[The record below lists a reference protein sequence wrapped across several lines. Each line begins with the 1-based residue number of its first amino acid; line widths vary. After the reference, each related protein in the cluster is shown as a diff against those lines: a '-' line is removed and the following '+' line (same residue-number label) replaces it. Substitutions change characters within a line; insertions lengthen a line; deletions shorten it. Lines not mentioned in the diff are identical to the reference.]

1 MSRNFSRR
9 AFTRRARLPVAAIVA
24 VSTVLLA
31 GCAGQ
36 QSTSVP
42 VPGPTLSD
50 HSTDSTNS
58 PTPAPEP
65 TSTSAVANPD
75 DPRSW
80 LIGFTGIGP
89 LALGQPI
96 TEGATAM
103 TAFTNAG
110 QDACPWVTAFDKS
123 GFPSIWIPDPSGAGV
138 VEQIVLQ
145 AWGSPGT
152 VVAAN
157 SPRTSSG
164 IGIGATLGELKTA
177 YPELSKKEGKYA
189 PHYSLPDDGG
199 SWINF
204 GVNNQGVVD
213 SIVVRTSSEIDSEY
227 CG

>member
-1 MSRNFSRR
+1 MSRNFSRW
-9 AFTRRARLPVAAIVA
+9 ARLLVAAIVA

-50 HSTDSTNS
+50 HSNDSTNT
-58 PTPAPEP
+58 PTPAP

-89 LALGQPI
+89 LTLGQRI
-96 TEGATAM
+96 TEGATVM
-103 TAFTNAG
+103 TAFTTAV
-110 QDACPWVTAFDKS
+110 QDACPWETAFDKS

-152 VVAAN
+152 VAAN

-164 IGIGATLGELKTA
+164 IGIGATLDELKTA
-177 YPELSKKEGKYA
+177 YPALSQKEGKYG

-204 GVNNQGVVD
+204 AVNDQGLVD
-213 SIVVRTSSEIDSEY
+213 TIVVRTSSEMDGEY

>member
-1 MSRNFSRR
+1 MSRIFS
-9 AFTRRARLPVAAIVA
+9 RRARLPVAAIVA

-50 HSTDSTNS
+50 HSNDSTNA
-58 PTPAPEP
+58 PTP

-89 LALGQPI
+89 LALGQRI

-103 TAFTNAG
+103 TAFTTAV
-110 QDACPWVTAFDKS
+110 QDACPWETAFDKS
-123 GFPSIWIPDPSGAGV
+123 GFPSIWIPDPSGTGV

-152 VVAAN
+152 VAAN

-164 IGIGATLGELKTA
+164 IGIGATLDELKTA
-177 YPELSKKEGKYA
+177 YPALSQKEGKYA
-189 PHYSLPDDGG
+189 PYYSLPDTSGN
-199 SWINF
+199 WINF
-204 GVNNQGVVD
+204 AVTDQGLVD
-213 SIVVRTSSEIDSEY
+213 TIVVRTSSEMDSEY